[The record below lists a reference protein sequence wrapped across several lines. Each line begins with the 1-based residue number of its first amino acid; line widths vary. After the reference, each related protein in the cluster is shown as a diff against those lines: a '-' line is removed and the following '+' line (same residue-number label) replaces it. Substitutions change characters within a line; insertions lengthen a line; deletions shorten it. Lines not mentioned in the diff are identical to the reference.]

1 MPGIKIPF
9 NHALP
14 FVGTN
19 FKNSS
24 NILSQWRTWMKR
36 RINFW
41 LKFDIRIRCPSK
53 QFLNRSTYLDTRI
66 KWIWRANICRRG
78 LRLWWHLGCFVPC
91 LKRTKAKVLL
101 KQDAAFYRV
110 LTRKWSQTIDKYII
124 VHKKGRIGERNE
136 GLVTRL
142 NHELAAW

>member
-1 MPGIKIPF
+1 MDLTSKYMSEGIMIMV
-9 NHALP
+9 AL
-14 FVGTN
+14 
-19 FKNSS
+19 
-24 NILSQWRTWMKR
+24 
-36 RINFW
+36 
-41 LKFDIRIRCPSK
+41 
-53 QFLNRSTYLDTRI
+53 
-66 KWIWRANICRRG
+66 
-78 LRLWWHLGCFVPC
+78 HLGCFVPC